1 MLSITILVIAIAI
14 LSFTL
19 GIFVAEAFGREDDEE
34 E

>member
-19 GIFVAEAFGREDDEE
+19 GIFVAESFGREEDEE

>member
-19 GIFVAEAFGREDDEE
+19 GIFVAESFGREEDEV
-34 E
+34 